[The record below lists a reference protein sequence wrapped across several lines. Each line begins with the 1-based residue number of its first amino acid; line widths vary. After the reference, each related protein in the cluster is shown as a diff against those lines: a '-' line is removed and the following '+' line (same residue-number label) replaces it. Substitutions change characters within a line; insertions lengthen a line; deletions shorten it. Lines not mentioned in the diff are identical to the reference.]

1 MMFKFASIAVI
12 ALTAMFLSAG
22 QANAAALIADND
34 GKSYN
39 YISEIYTHFD
49 CPSRRV
55 QRF

>member
-1 MMFKFASIAVI
+1 MMFQFASIATI
-12 ALTAMFLSAG
+12 ALMAMFLSAG
-22 QANAAALIADND
+22 QVNAAAHVADND